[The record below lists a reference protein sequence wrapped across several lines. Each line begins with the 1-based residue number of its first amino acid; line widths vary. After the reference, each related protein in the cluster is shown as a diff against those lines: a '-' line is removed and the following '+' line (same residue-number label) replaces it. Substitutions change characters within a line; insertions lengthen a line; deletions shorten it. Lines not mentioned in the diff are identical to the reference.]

1 MNGVLVDSDI
11 IIEVLRQRNLEV
23 VRRWIGLAESEEPLF
38 FTPISL
44 AEIRHGMR
52 DAEGESIETVFSV
65 MRCVAI
71 GVEIGR
77 RAGDYLRRFHAS
89 HGVEIADAIIAAA
102 ASLNSLAL
110 WTRNRKHYP
119 MRDVDFFVSPV

>member
-1 MNGVLVDSDI
+1 MSGVIVDSDI

-44 AEIRHGMR
+44 AEVRHGMR
-52 DAEGESIETVFSV
+52 DQESERIETVSSA
-65 MRCVAI
+65 MRCEPI

-77 RAGDYLRRFHAS
+77 RARNYLRRFHGS
-89 HGVEIADAIIAAA
+89 HGVAIADAIIAAA
-102 ASLNSLAL
+102 ASVNSLAL
-110 WTRNRKHYP
+110 WTQNCKHYP
-119 MRDVDFFVSPV
+119 MRDVDFFSSSV